1 MLTRFPPLKEG
12 ITLVCRVGPKKQD
25 CKGHA
30 GVLSL
35 DRVGNRR
42 QNDLQMVFGQAVNG
56 ALRRPLAEFRLLTG
70 SSPLRKWLGYYL
82 LPLCPSWC
90 SMDPTA
96 LSSAASEG
104 TIFRHWP
111 LESLSFSKAKG
122 GRLRLRAG
130 EGSAPRLP

>member
-56 ALRRPLAEFRLLTG
+56 ALRRPLAESRLLTG
-70 SSPLRKWLGYYL
+70 SFASPQVARL